1 MRLQYLHLSTLFSNG
16 LGLVSIAYVSME
28 TKVCGLL
35 QSKNDMMALQGWSM
49 KLGEVNMETKAC
61 RLL

>member
-1 MRLQYLHLSTLFSNG
+1 
-16 LGLVSIAYVSME
+16 ME